1 LAAGLHPDPLGKL
14 TCSPNPKLDF
24 LGRDGRGEKSEKRD
38 KRRERGG
45 RKREG
50 AATGILQEG
59 RHVAKYGTAGEYCL
73 G

>member
-1 LAAGLHPDPLGKL
+1 
-14 TCSPNPKLDF
+14 

-50 AATGILQEG
+50 ATTGILQEG